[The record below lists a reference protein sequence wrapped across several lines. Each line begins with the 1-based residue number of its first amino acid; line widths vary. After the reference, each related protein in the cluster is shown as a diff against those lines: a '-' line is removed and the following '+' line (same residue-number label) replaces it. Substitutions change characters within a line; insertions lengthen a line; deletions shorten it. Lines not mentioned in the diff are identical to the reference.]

1 MRVCISCGEEIPAAR
16 LKAVPNTRTCVL
28 HSTAERFSVHVAQ
41 HGDLEDDG
49 YQEFEIIRDPEV
61 FNRLHEYKNQLGTYK

>member
-1 MRVCISCGEEIPAAR
+1 MKVCIKCGEEIPAAR
-16 LKAVPNTRTCVL
+16 LKALPGTRTCTT
-28 HSTAERFSVHVAQ
+28 HSTAERFAVNIVQ

-61 FNRLHEYKNQLGTYK
+61 FNRLNEYKNQLGTYK